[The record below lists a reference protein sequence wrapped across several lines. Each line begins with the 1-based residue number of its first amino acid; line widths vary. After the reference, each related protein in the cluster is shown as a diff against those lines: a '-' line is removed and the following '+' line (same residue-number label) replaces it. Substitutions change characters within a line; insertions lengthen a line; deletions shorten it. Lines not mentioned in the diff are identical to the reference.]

1 MKIFSPMYDQAL
13 KWAAHP
19 KAVRYLAFIS
29 FLESV
34 IFPIPVDVMLA
45 PMVLAKPHRAW
56 TLAGITSLASIVGG
70 VFGFL
75 LGYYAFDLIVQ
86 PLIEMAGYQARYEQ
100 AVNWFTEY
108 GFWVIFIAGFSPI
121 PYKVF
126 TVSAGALHMA
136 ILPFILA
143 SAVGRS
149 ARFFLVAGLIY
160 WGGEK
165 MEKKLRSTID
175 LIGWVVVALI
185 VVVYLIYVSTRG

>member
-1 MKIFSPMYDQAL
+1 MKIFSPLYDKAIR
-13 KWAAHP
+13 WSAHP
-19 KAVRYLAFIS
+19 LAVRYLAIIS

-45 PMVLAKPHRAW
+45 PMCLAKPHRAW
-56 TLAGITSLASIVGG
+56 SLAAITSLASVVGG
-70 VFGFL
+70 VFGFM
-75 LGYYAFDLIVQ
+75 LGYFAFDLIVA
-86 PLIEMAGYQARYEQ
+86 PMIELAGYQETYEK
-100 AVNWFTEY
+100 AVSWFQEY
-108 GFWVIFIAGFSPI
+108 GFWVVFIAGFSPI

-160 WGGEK
+160 WGGEA
-165 MEKKLRSTID
+165 MEKKLRSIID
-175 LIGWVVVALI
+175 LLGWSVVGLLVIA
-185 VVVYLIYVSTRG
+185 YLIYVL

>member
-1 MKIFSPMYDQAL
+1 MKIFSPLYDKAL
-13 KWAAHP
+13 KWSAHP
-19 KAVRYLAFIS
+19 KAVRYLSIIS

-45 PMVLAKPHRAW
+45 PMCLAKPHRAW
-56 TLAGITSLASIVGG
+56 SLAAITSLASVIGG
-70 VFGFL
+70 VFGYL
-75 LGYYAFDLIVQ
+75 LGYFAFDLVVA
-86 PLIEMAGYQARYEQ
+86 PALEVLGYQERYAQ
-100 AVNWFTEY
+100 AVVWFQEY
-108 GFWVIFIAGFSPI
+108 GFWVVFIAGFSPI

-160 WGGEK
+160 WGGEA
-165 MEKKLRSTID
+165 MEKKLRQTID
-175 LIGWVVVALI
+175 LLGWSVVALI
-185 VVVYLIYVSTRG
+185 VIAYLIYVF

>member
-1 MKIFSPMYDQAL
+1 MKIFSPLYDKAL
-13 KWAAHP
+13 QWSAHP
-19 KAVRYLAFIS
+19 KAVRYLAIIS

-45 PMVLAKPHRAW
+45 PMCLAKPHRAW
-56 TLAGITSLASIVGG
+56 SLAAITSLASVIGG

-75 LGYYAFDLIVQ
+75 LGYFAFDLVVA
-86 PLIEMAGYQARYEQ
+86 PAIEMLGYQDRYEQ
-100 AVNWFTEY
+100 AVNWFQEY
-108 GFWVIFIAGFSPI
+108 GFWVVFIAGFSPI

-160 WGGEK
+160 WGGEA
-165 MEKKLRSTID
+165 MEKKLRQTID
-175 LIGWVVVALI
+175 LLGWTVVAVLVI
-185 VVVYLIYVSTRG
+185 AYLIYVL

>member
-1 MKIFSPMYDQAL
+1 MKIFSPLYDKAL
-13 KWAAHP
+13 QWSAHP
-19 KAVRYLAFIS
+19 KAVRYLSIIS

-45 PMVLAKPHRAW
+45 PMCLAKPHRAW
-56 TLAGITSLASIVGG
+56 SLAAITSLASVIGG

-75 LGYYAFDLIVQ
+75 LGYFAFDLVVA
-86 PLIEMAGYQARYEQ
+86 PMLEVLGYQERYEQ
-100 AVNWFTEY
+100 AVGWFQEY
-108 GFWVIFIAGFSPI
+108 GFWVVFIAGFSPI

-160 WGGEK
+160 WGGEA
-165 MEKKLRSTID
+165 MEKKLRQTID
-175 LIGWVVVALI
+175 LLGWSVVAIL
-185 VVVYLIYVSTRG
+185 VVAYLIYVL

>member
-1 MKIFSPMYDQAL
+1 MKIFSPLYDKAIR
-13 KWAAHP
+13 WSAHP
-19 KAVRYLAFIS
+19 LAVRYLAVIS

-45 PMVLAKPHRAW
+45 PMCLAKPHRAW
-56 TLAGITSLASIVGG
+56 SLAAITSLASVAGG
-70 VFGFL
+70 IFGFL
-75 LGYYAFDLIVQ
+75 LGYFAFDLVVQ
-86 PLIEMAGYQARYEQ
+86 PMLEMAGYQETYEK
-100 AVNWFTEY
+100 AITWFQEY
-108 GFWVIFIAGFSPI
+108 GFWVVFIAGFSPI

-160 WGGEK
+160 WGGEA
-165 MEKKLRSTID
+165 MEKKLRSIID
-175 LIGWVVVALI
+175 LLGWSVVILLVIA
-185 VVVYLIYVSTRG
+185 YLIYFL